1 MSRNACTA
9 VYAFEGTAALAAL
22 AARPARRL
30 TLVEGGLGR
39 KGAAPAPRAGR
50 LDALQLVFAV
60 LAGAAVVAAIVLAS
74 ALSDLAISSSRA
86 RALEDV
92 ATTTVTVSEGDSL
105 WGIAA
110 ERPVEGVE
118 TADLVR
124 WIADANSLDGAS
136 LRPGQ
141 SLVVPARG

>member
-9 VYAFEGTAALAAL
+9 VYAFEGTAALV
-22 AARPARRL
+22 ARPARRL
-30 TLVEGGLGR
+30 TLVEGGLNR
-39 KGAAPAPRAGR
+39 KGAAPAPRMGR
-50 LDALQLVFAV
+50 LDALQLVFAI

-124 WIADANSLDGAS
+124 WIADANALDGAS

-141 SLVVPARG
+141 SLVDPARG

>member
-1 MSRNACTA
+1 M
-9 VYAFEGTAALAAL
+9 
-22 AARPARRL
+22 
-30 TLVEGGLGR
+30 
-39 KGAAPAPRAGR
+39 GR
-50 LDALQLVFAV
+50 LDAPQLVLAI

-124 WIADANSLDGAS
+124 WIADANALDGAS

>member
-1 MSRNACTA
+1 MNKKQKRLLRRIL
-9 VYAFEGTAALAAL
+9 VAFAL
-22 AARPARRL
+22 
-30 TLVEGGLGR
+30 
-39 KGAAPAPRAGR
+39 
-50 LDALQLVFAV
+50 F
-60 LAGAAVVAAIVLAS
+60 VAAIVLGS
-74 ALSDLAISSSRA
+74 ILSDLVISSSRA
-86 RALEDV
+86 RALEGV

-110 ERPVEGVE
+110 ERPVDGVE

-124 WIADANSLDGAS
+124 WIADANSLDDAS

>member
-1 MSRNACTA
+1 MSHNACTA
-9 VYAFEGTAALAAL
+9 VYAFEGTAAL

-39 KGAAPAPRAGR
+39 RHGAPVRRAGE
-50 LDALQLVFAV
+50 LDARQLGLTLV
-60 LAGAAVVAAIVLAS
+60 AGVAVVAAIVLGS
-74 ALSDLAISSSRA
+74 ILSDLVISSSRA
-86 RALEDV
+86 RALEGV

-124 WIADANSLDGAS
+124 WIADANFLDDAS

>member
-1 MSRNACTA
+1 MRHNACTA
-9 VYAFEGTAALAAL
+9 VYAFEGTAAL

-39 KGAAPAPRAGR
+39 RHGAPVRRAGE
-50 LDALQLVFAV
+50 LDARQLG
-60 LAGAAVVAAIVLAS
+60 LALVAGVAVVAAIVLGS
-74 ALSDLAISSSRA
+74 ILSDLVISSSRA
-86 RALEDV
+86 RALEGV

-110 ERPVEGVE
+110 ERPVDGVE

-124 WIADANSLDGAS
+124 WIADANSLDDAS

>member
-1 MSRNACTA
+1 MSRNACTT
-9 VYAFEGTAALAAL
+9 VYAFEGTAAL

-39 KGAAPAPRAGR
+39 KGAAPAPRMGR
-50 LDALQLVFAV
+50 LDAPQLVLAI

-124 WIADANSLDGAS
+124 WIADANALDGAS

-141 SLVVPARG
+141 ALVVPARG

>member
-1 MSRNACTA
+1 MR
-9 VYAFEGTAALAAL
+9 
-22 AARPARRL
+22 
-30 TLVEGGLGR
+30 
-39 KGAAPAPRAGR
+39 RAGE
-50 LDALQLVFAV
+50 LDARQLG
-60 LAGAAVVAAIVLAS
+60 LALVAGVAVVAAIVLGS
-74 ALSDLAISSSRA
+74 ILSDLVISSSRTQ
-86 RALEDV
+86 ALEGV

-110 ERPVEGVE
+110 ERPVDGVE

-124 WIADANSLDGAS
+124 WIADANSLDDAS

>member
-1 MSRNACTA
+1 MSHNACTA
-9 VYAFEGTAALAAL
+9 VYAFEGTAALAA
-22 AARPARRL
+22 RRL
-30 TLVEGGLGR
+30 TLVEGGLRRRPG
-39 KGAAPAPRAGR
+39 APARRAGQ
-50 LDALQLVFAV
+50 LDARQLGVALV
-60 LAGAAVVAAIVLAS
+60 AGVAVVAAIVLGS
-74 ALSDLAISSSRA
+74 ILSDLVISSSRA
-86 RALEDV
+86 RALEGV

-110 ERPVEGVE
+110 ERPVDGVE

-124 WIADANSLDGAS
+124 WIADANALDDAS

>member
-1 MSRNACTA
+1 MSHNACTA
-9 VYAFEGTAALAAL
+9 VYAFEGTAALAA
-22 AARPARRL
+22 RPARRL
-30 TLVEGGLGR
+30 TRVEGGLGR
-39 KGAAPAPRAGR
+39 RHGAPVRRAGE
-50 LDALQLVFAV
+50 LDARQLGLTLV
-60 LAGAAVVAAIVLAS
+60 AGVAVVAAIVLGS
-74 ALSDLAISSSRA
+74 ILSDLVISSSRA
-86 RALEDV
+86 RALEGV

-124 WIADANSLDGAS
+124 WIADANFLDDAS

>member
-9 VYAFEGTAALAAL
+9 VYAFEGTAALAT
-22 AARPARRL
+22 RPARRL
-30 TLVEGGLGR
+30 TLVEGGLNR
-39 KGAAPAPRAGR
+39 KGAAPAPRMGR
-50 LDALQLVFAV
+50 LDALQLVFAI
-60 LAGAAVVAAIVLAS
+60 LAGVAVVAAIVLAS
-74 ALSDLAISSSRA
+74 ALSDLAISSSRT

-124 WIADANSLDGAS
+124 WIADANALDGAS

>member
-9 VYAFEGTAALAAL
+9 VYAFEGTAALT
-22 AARPARRL
+22 ARPARRL
-30 TLVEGGLGR
+30 TLVEGDLNR
-39 KGAAPAPRAGR
+39 KGAAPAPRTGR
-50 LDALQLVFAV
+50 LDAPQLVFAI
-60 LAGAAVVAAIVLAS
+60 LAGVAVVAAIVLAS

-124 WIADANSLDGAS
+124 WIADANALDGAS